1 MTNGSTLEF
10 NGIRPRLAAGVY
22 VAPTA
27 VIIGDVTI
35 GPGANIWF
43 GAVIRGDAGPIT
55 IGARVSVQD
64 NVVIHV
70 NGHDPTVLEDD
81 VLVGHAAVLEGC
93 HIGAYTM
100 VGMRATVLSGAR
112 VGAEC
117 LIAAGAVVREQSN
130 FPPRTLIAGVP
141 AAAKG
146 PLTPALEARLHR
158 GPQHY
163 QEYAQLYRERARIL
177 E

>member
-1 MTNGSTLEF
+1 MLIEF
-10 NGIRPRLAAGVY
+10 NGIRPRIAPDVY

-35 GPGANIWF
+35 GAGSSVWF

-55 IGARVSVQD
+55 IGERVSVQD

-70 NGHDPTVLEDD
+70 NDHDATVLDDD

-93 HIGAYTM
+93 HIGRWTM

-117 LIAAGAVVREQSN
+117 LIAAGAVVREHNHFAARS
-130 FPPRTLIAGVP
+130 LIAGVP
-141 AAAKG
+141 AVVKG
-146 PLTPALEARLHR
+146 PLPPELEQRLHR

-163 QEYAQLYRERARIL
+163 QEYAQLYANRARVI

>member
-1 MTNGSTLEF
+1 MLIEF
-10 NGIRPRLAAGVY
+10 NGIRPRIAPDVY

-35 GPGANIWF
+35 GVGSSVWF

-55 IGARVSVQD
+55 IGERVSVQD
-64 NVVIHV
+64 NAVIHV
-70 NGHDPTVLEDD
+70 NDHDATVLDDD

-93 HIGAYTM
+93 HIGRWTM

-117 LIAAGAVVREQSN
+117 LIAAGAVVREHSI
-130 FPPRTLIAGVP
+130 FAARSLIAGVP
-141 AAAKG
+141 AVVKG
-146 PLTPALEARLHR
+146 PLPPELEQRLHR

-163 QEYAQLYRERARIL
+163 QEYAQLYISRARVI

>member
-1 MTNGSTLEF
+1 MLIEF
-10 NGIRPRLAAGVY
+10 NGIRPRIAPDVY

-35 GPGANIWF
+35 GPGSSIWF

-70 NGHDPTVLEDD
+70 NDHDATVLDDD

-112 VGAEC
+112 IGADC
-117 LIAAGAVVREQSN
+117 LIAAGAVVREQSH

-141 AAAKG
+141 AVAKG
-146 PLTPALEARLHR
+146 PLPPTLEERLRH
-158 GPQHY
+158 GPRHY
-163 QEYAQLYRERARIL
+163 QEYAQLYKNSAQIIK
-177 E
+177 

>member
-1 MTNGSTLEF
+1 MLIEF
-10 NGIRPRLAAGVY
+10 NGVRPRIAADVY

-35 GPGANIWF
+35 GAGSSVWF
-43 GAVIRGDAGPIT
+43 GAVIRGDAGPII
-55 IGARVSVQD
+55 IGERVSVQD

-70 NGHDPTVLEDD
+70 NDHDATVLEDD

-93 HIGAYTM
+93 HVGRFTM

-112 VGAEC
+112 IGAEC
-117 LIAAGAVVREQSN
+117 LIAAGAVVREQSD

-141 AAAKG
+141 AVGKG
-146 PLTPALEARLHR
+146 PLPLALEERIKR
-158 GPQHY
+158 GPRHY
-163 QEYAQLYRERARIL
+163 QEYAQLYATQAKVVG
-177 E
+177 

>member
-1 MTNGSTLEF
+1 MLIEF
-10 NGIRPRLAAGVY
+10 NGVRPQIAADVY

-35 GPGANIWF
+35 GAGSSVWF
-43 GAVIRGDAGPIT
+43 GAVIRGDAGPII
-55 IGARVSVQD
+55 IGERVSVQD

-70 NGHDPTVLEDD
+70 NDHDATVLEDD

-93 HIGAYTM
+93 HVGRFTM

-112 VGAEC
+112 IGAEC
-117 LIAAGAVVREQSN
+117 LIAAGAVVREQSD
-130 FPPRTLIAGVP
+130 FPLHTLIAGVP
-141 AAAKG
+141 AVAKG
-146 PLTPALEARLHR
+146 LLPPALEERIKH
-158 GPQHY
+158 GPRHY
-163 QEYAQLYRERARIL
+163 QEYAQLYRTRAKII